1 MFAILLPYIIKFVA
15 SIALAIIIIVRRRQF
30 MRFVHRLT
38 HPPYG
43 HRKESDRSF
52 F

>member
-1 MFAILLPYIIKFVA
+1 MFAILLPYIIKFA
-15 SIALAIIIIVRRRQF
+15 LSIALGVLIVVRRKQF
-30 MRFVHRLT
+30 MRFVHKLT

>member
-1 MFAILLPYIIKFVA
+1 MLAILLPYIIK
-15 SIALAIIIIVRRRQF
+15 LAISVALGILIIIRRKQF
-30 MRFVHRLT
+30 TRFLRRLT

-43 HRKESDRSF
+43 HRKENDRSF

>member
-1 MFAILLPYIIKFVA
+1 MLAILLPYIVKFA
-15 SIALAIIIIVRRRQF
+15 LSIALGVLIVVRRKHF

-43 HRKESDRSF
+43 HRKENDRSF